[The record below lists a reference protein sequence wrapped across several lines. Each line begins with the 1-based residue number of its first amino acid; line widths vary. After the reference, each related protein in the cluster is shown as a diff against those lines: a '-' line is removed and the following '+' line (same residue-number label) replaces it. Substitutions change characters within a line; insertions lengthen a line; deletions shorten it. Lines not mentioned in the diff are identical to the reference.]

1 MGDAIDDDF
10 DWANI
15 EADLAALEE
24 EDNLANAK
32 WFFPGATRATADS
45 LLTRARPRV
54 FLVRP
59 SSQEGKYAL
68 SMKRSNGE
76 IMHAVIERTG
86 SDGLYGIEG
95 APDTYP
101 SITLLVASL
110 DLVPL
115 VRPDFVENDSTTGAS
130 TDGTES
136 PTTSRVKAADLSN
149 AASRLKA
156 VGAPVQAGLV
166 ALTPVEAKRAAAR
179 KVRRNTTLAD
189 LSSAGWIL
197 VNGARMWGVVTD
209 GSFVWFDEEGKAE
222 LGRQTLVGARAR
234 VLSDTSAKLEF
245 PSGKCDPIELSFES
259 GRMARAWIHMIGNA
273 IVSESVRA
281 AEDFTELDGEGQ
293 FRGVL
298 LDCRTGK
305 THWYVLRGGYLMQF
319 PSLSSGA
326 ASALPVAG
334 AAYASLE
341 EATGQPGFR
350 LVLADAMGE
359 FDLATSSE
367 GYASVWRS
375 ALGDAIALAESTSSA
390 TTFAG
395 DYQRKAGWALKKGK
409 RRFIMMKE
417 DSLIW
422 SDREFDK
429 LTEDMV
435 PSIRGGVTLA
445 HASIFP
451 AQTLLTGADV
461 KQRRSLSS
469 SGRNF
474 ISKMLSNDSDR
485 VKRVECA
492 FTVATLN
499 GRAYTFE
506 VADEEEANAWVAA
519 LSKNAA
525 RASRL
530 SDPAVAHKM
539 VRDAHATTTSY
550 SGWVVQRSG
559 TGGVK
564 AGAGKRRWYLLR
576 DDLLLAFESADDV
589 GETKPAMALSL
600 RCASAQEATDK
611 SLLLVSPDG
620 DVLVLE
626 PDGGPELRT
635 TWLEIFGVCIRRA
648 NRQRVGG
655 GSRSAAATTI
665 ARASVCLVGGSK
677 RYTELKAASL
687 TWFRHTDARSRGDV
701 EGSVGLADCK
711 VEQLARP
718 ENSFS
723 VTTPKGKKY
732 VFQCS
737 SAEDQSGWV
746 SELNARVAVATAE
759 KEAHFVAAR
768 AHQTELVE
776 ILTSP
781 ASEFAVLRVLFKVYG
796 NDEVARAALRVCMAE
811 GVHLSLM
818 DTMIRDELKDSVS
831 VGTLFRGDSSAT
843 KLCREFLKTAGRGFL
858 REALSVY
865 VAQIMDSPGGFEVDP
880 AKVDAGEDVAANV
893 ARLDAVCEAVL
904 QSIMAASAKLPREV
918 FTFFE
923 LSKDASE
930 EYFRGSYHKVAAGF
944 LFLRFLCPAIFS
956 PVFFKLSRTQ
966 PQGKSQRALTLVSK
980 VLQNLAN
987 GVSFGKKEPAMEP
1000 MNRFID
1006 RNRERIVGFF
1016 DDLAAGRVAET
1027 VSLHRSSAAVDGDED
1042 DGEDLTMAKVS
1053 GARTTDA
1060 SLDADQL
1067 WHMAVLVRQLS
1078 NNFKA
1083 MLKEMDKTPE
1093 TYVEALGDLLRFAD
1107 ICGIDSSLKKMGKT
1121 GAVVDYSTVWGGG
1134 QR

>member
-1 MGDAIDDDF
+1 MADLLEDEF
-10 DWANI
+10 DWSNI
-15 EADLAALEE
+15 ESELAALEE

-32 WFFPGATRATADS
+32 WFFPEATRATADA
-45 LLTRARPRV
+45 LLTSARPRV

-76 IMHAVIERTG
+76 IMHAVIQRQ
-86 SDGLYGIEG
+86 DGDGGYGIEG

-110 DLVPL
+110 ELVPL
-115 VRPDFVENDSTTGAS
+115 VRPDFVENKADASVDDSESKDSANPRVNPLELS
-130 TDGTES
+130 T
-136 PTTSRVKAADLSN
+136 
-149 AASRLKA
+149 AASKLKA
-156 VGAPVQAGLV
+156 VGGPIRDKIIS
-166 ALTPVEAKRAAAR
+166 LTPGEAKRAAAR

-189 LSSAGWIL
+189 LSSAGWIV
-197 VNGARMWGVVTD
+197 VNGERRWGVVME
-209 GSFVWFDEEGKAE
+209 GSFVWFDEQGKAE
-222 LGRQTLVGARAR
+222 VGRQTLVGARAR
-234 VLSDTSAKLEF
+234 VLSETTAKLEF
-245 PSGKCDPIELSFES
+245 PSGKREPLELSFES

-273 IVSESVRA
+273 IVDGSVRA
-281 AEDFTELDGEGQ
+281 ADNFTELDGEGQ

-298 LDCRTGK
+298 RDFRSGK

-319 PSLSSGA
+319 ASLTSGA
-326 ASALPVAG
+326 SSALPVAG

-350 LVLADAMGE
+350 LVLADGMGE
-359 FDLATSSE
+359 FDLGTTSE
-367 GYASVWRS
+367 GYASIWRS

-390 TTFAG
+390 TAFAG
-395 DYQRKAGWALKKGK
+395 DYQKRAGWSLKKGK
-409 RRFIMMKE
+409 RRYILMKE

-422 SDREFDK
+422 SDREFEK
-429 LTEDMV
+429 LTEDIV
-435 PSIRGGVTLA
+435 PSIRGGINLA
-445 HASIFP
+445 HASIF
-451 AQTLLTGADV
+451 AAASLLTGADV

-474 ISKMLSNDSDR
+474 FAKVLSSDSDR
-485 VKRVECA
+485 VKRIECA
-492 FTVATLN
+492 FTIATLN

-506 VADEEEANAWVAA
+506 VETEEEAAAWIAA

-530 SDPAVAHKM
+530 SDPAVAHK
-539 VRDAHATTTSY
+539 VVQDTGTASRSY

-564 AGAGKRRWYLLR
+564 SGVGKRRWYVLR

-589 GETKPAMALSL
+589 GETKPAMAMSL
-600 RCASAQEATDK
+600 RCSSAQEAT
-611 SLLLVSPDG
+611 STTLLLVSPDG

-626 PDGGPELRT
+626 PEGGPELRT
-635 TWLEIFGVCIRRA
+635 AWLDIFGVAIRRA

-665 ARASVCLVGGSK
+665 ARAGVCTIDGSR

-687 TWFRHTDARSRGDV
+687 TWYRHTDARSRGDV
-701 EGSVGLADCK
+701 EGSLGLADCK
-711 VEQLARP
+711 VEQLSRP

-723 VTTPKGKKY
+723 VTTAKGKKY
-732 VFQCS
+732 VFQC
-737 SAEDQSGWV
+737 ANAADQEGWV
-746 SELNARVAVATAE
+746 AEATTRVTVATQE

-768 AHQTELVE
+768 AHQAELVE

-796 NDEVARAALRVCMAE
+796 TDEVARAALRVCMAE
-811 GVHLSLM
+811 GVHLGLM

-858 REALSVY
+858 REALGVY
-865 VAQIMDSPGGFEVDP
+865 IAQIMDNPAGFEVDP
-880 AKVDAGEDVAANV
+880 NRLGEGEDVTANV
-893 ARLDAVCEAVL
+893 ARLDAVCEALL
-904 QSIMAASAKLPREV
+904 QSIMAASAKLPKEV

-923 LSKDASE
+923 LSKYAAE

-956 PVFFKLSRTQ
+956 PVFFKLTTKQ
-966 PQGKSQRALTLVSK
+966 PEGKAQRALTLVSK

-987 GVSFGKKEPAMEP
+987 GVAFGKKEPAMAP
-1000 MNRFID
+1000 MNAFID
-1006 RNRERIVGFF
+1006 RNRGTIVGFF
-1016 DDLAAGRVAET
+1016 DDLAAGTVADT
-1027 VSLHRSSAAVDGDED
+1027 GTLRKSSAMVDGDED
-1042 DGEDLTMAKVS
+1042 DGVDLTMAKVS
-1053 GARTTDA
+1053 GARTADA
-1060 SLDADQL
+1060 SLDADHL
-1067 WHMAVLVRQLS
+1067 VHMAVLVRQLS

-1083 MLKEMDKTPE
+1083 MLKEMDKTPD

-1121 GAVVDYSTVWGGG
+1121 GAVVDAGTVWGK
-1134 QR
+1134 